1 MTSGEFGL
9 VLQGV
14 AQTLIALCILFV
26 LWDDSRGGYD

>member
-14 AQTLIALCILFV
+14 AQMLAMLVFAYLVFT
-26 LWDDSRGGYD
+26 DSGED

>member
-14 AQTLIALCILFV
+14 AQMLAILVFADLV
-26 LWDDSRGGYD
+26 FTDSGED